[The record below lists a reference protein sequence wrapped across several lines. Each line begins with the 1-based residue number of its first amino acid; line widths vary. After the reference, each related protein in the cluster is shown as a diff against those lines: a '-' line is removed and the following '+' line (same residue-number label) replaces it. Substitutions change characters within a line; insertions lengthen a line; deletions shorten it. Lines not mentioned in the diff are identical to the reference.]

1 MKTILT
7 DKKYSVT
14 IHHLGAELETFIKD
28 STNYIWTIDE
38 QFWNKTSP
46 ILFPIVGR
54 LKNDIYSLHGK
65 KYSLPRH
72 GFARNYKFEVLE
84 KTDSSVLFSLKQNE
98 ETLKVFPF
106 EFELQVKY
114 VLQQNKLTLTYIVF
128 NNSKEK
134 MPFNIGAH
142 PAFSIPLNFEDY
154 SLEFNSEEII
164 ESHLLEKELFIGKT
178 SKINS
183 EKGKIP
189 LTYSLFESDAMV
201 FKNIQSDEVSVLK
214 NNNPY
219 IKINFKG
226 FPYLGIWTKPN
237 APFICIEPWQGH
249 ADVYKS
255 TGNIFEK
262 EGIQTLEPQRK
273 FICSFSIEIT

>member
-114 VLQQNKLTLTYIVF
+114 VLQQNKLTLTYMVF
-128 NNSKEK
+128 NNPKFV
-134 MPFNIGAH
+134 FNAVI
-142 PAFSIPLNFEDY
+142 SRE
-154 SLEFNSEEII
+154 
-164 ESHLLEKELFIGKT
+164 
-178 SKINS
+178 
-183 EKGKIP
+183 
-189 LTYSLFESDAMV
+189 
-201 FKNIQSDEVSVLK
+201 
-214 NNNPY
+214 
-219 IKINFKG
+219 
-226 FPYLGIWTKPN
+226 
-237 APFICIEPWQGH
+237 
-249 ADVYKS
+249 
-255 TGNIFEK
+255 
-262 EGIQTLEPQRK
+262 
-273 FICSFSIEIT
+273 